1 LNEPATH
8 PAERRRA
15 FGERVRLLRVAAG
28 LSQEE
33 LAERSSLHR
42 TYISSVERGRRNIS
56 LANIYSIADALEV
69 DVRKLFEDAGSAD

>member
-1 LNEPATH
+1 
-8 PAERRRA
+8 
-15 FGERVRLLRVAAG
+15 VLRVAAG

-42 TYISSVERGRRNIS
+42 TYVSSVERGRRNIS
-56 LANIYSIADALEV
+56 LANIYSIADALGV

>member
-1 LNEPATH
+1 MNELNTH
-8 PAERRRA
+8 PAERRQA
-15 FGERVRLLRVAAG
+15 FGERVRLLRAAAG

-56 LANIYSIADALEV
+56 LANIYSIADALGIDIRE
-69 DVRKLFEDAGSAD
+69 LFAGAESAD